1 MEEIYRAIEQKIK
14 DAGFLREVSG
24 MDVYD
29 DICEQIDDKEPGTYL
44 CISKFFDDVI
54 FEYTIVV
61 MEEEFNEQPVMEN
74 LDGFGLQDENG
85 EDIVMEDD
93 DDSYASD
100 EEI

>member
-1 MEEIYRAIEQKIK
+1 MDQIYRAIEKKIK

-44 CISKFFDDVI
+44 CISKFFDDVV

-61 MEEEFNEQPVMEN
+61 MEEEFNLSV
-74 LDGFGLQDENG
+74 LT
-85 EDIVMEDD
+85 IVEGDKRI
-93 DDSYASD
+93 
-100 EEI
+100 EIDFDK